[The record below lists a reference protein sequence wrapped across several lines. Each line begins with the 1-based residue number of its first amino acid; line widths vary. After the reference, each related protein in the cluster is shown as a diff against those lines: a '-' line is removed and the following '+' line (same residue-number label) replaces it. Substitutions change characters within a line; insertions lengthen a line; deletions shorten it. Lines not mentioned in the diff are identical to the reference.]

1 MLNNF
6 CDLNAVLD
14 DAAPLGSELQSIEST
29 DSSEVC
35 DKPFDG
41 IIVLDLTRVLAGP
54 YCTML
59 LAQMGARVIKVERPG
74 SGDDSRGF
82 GPYVGGDKSKS
93 AYFMS
98 INWGKESITLDLKS
112 EKGKDILRKLAARV
126 DVIVENFRPGTME
139 KMGLGYEQLRQIN
152 PRLIY
157 AASSGFGHY
166 GPYSQRAA
174 YDMIIQGMSG
184 IMSIT
189 GTPGQPPVRVGASI
203 ADISAGMF
211 CATGIITALYQRQKT
226 GQGQKIDVAMMDAM
240 IAMLEN
246 ALVRYETSGNVP
258 GPMGTRHPSITP
270 FQAFATSDSHVI
282 VAIGNDKLWSQ
293 FCNVI
298 ARKDLLQ
305 REEFAT
311 NELRT
316 ANHGILEKE
325 LIALFPSRSTAQWL
339 ALLDGVGI
347 PCARINDMS
356 DLFSD
361 PHVKAR
367 SMLIPLADEGISV
380 AGDPIKFS
388 SMKPAESRPSAPDL
402 GQHTDSVLKEFLNL
416 SADDMQALHTDKIV

>member
-1 MLNNF
+1 MTSQNEKT
-6 CDLNAVLD
+6 LNAK
-14 DAAPLGSELQSIEST
+14 
-29 DSSEVC
+29 DSGQE
-35 DKPFDG
+35 KALEG
-41 IIVLDLTRVLAGP
+41 ITVLDLTRVLAGP

-59 LAQMGARVIKVERPG
+59 LKQMGARVIKLERPG
-74 SGDDSRGF
+74 AGDDSRGF
-82 GPYVGGDKSKS
+82 GPYLGGDRSKS

-98 INWGKESITLDLKS
+98 INWGKESLTLDLKK
-112 EKGKDILRKLAARV
+112 EEGKDIFRKMVSQV
-126 DVIVENFRPGTME
+126 DVVVENFRPGTME
-139 KMGLGYEQLRQIN
+139 KLGLGYDELKKIN

-157 AASSGFGHY
+157 AASSGFGHT

-189 GTPGQPPVRVGASI
+189 GNPGQPPVRVGASV

-226 GQGQKIDVAMMDAM
+226 GQGQKVDVAMMDSM

-258 GPMGTRHPSITP
+258 GPIGTRHPSITP

-282 VAIGNDKLWSQ
+282 VAVGNDKLWNQ
-293 FCNVI
+293 FCKTVE
-298 ARKDLLQ
+298 RTDLLE
-305 REEFAT
+305 RSEFAT
-311 NELRT
+311 NESRT
-316 ANHGILEKE
+316 SNHSVLEKE
-325 LIALFPSRSTAQWL
+325 LTALFPSRTTAQWTE
-339 ALLDGVGI
+339 LLDKAGI
-347 PCARINDMS
+347 PCAKINDMA
-356 DLFSD
+356 DLFQD

-388 SMKPAESRPSAPDL
+388 SVEPATSRPPAPDL
-402 GQHTDSVLKEFLNL
+402 GQHTASLLKEFVGLKEDEL
-416 SADDMQALHTDKIV
+416 GELREKGIL